1 MTRLVCTIR
10 GRLPGLRTD
19 RGMVTAEYSVG
30 TLGAVMMAAVLY
42 KLGLLGLDG
51 PWFEHLRDIIERAL
65 SWRSLLDGL
74 KGVPRLGIRI

>member
-1 MTRLVCTIR
+1 MKRQVPTIR
-10 GRLPGLRTD
+10 GCRPGPRTD

-42 KLGLLGLDG
+42 NLGLLGLDG

-74 KGVPRLGIRI
+74 KGVPRLGIRV

>member
-1 MTRLVCTIR
+1 MTRPVCTIR
-10 GRLPGLRTD
+10 GRLPGARSD

-30 TLGAVMMAAVLY
+30 TLGAVLMAAVLY

-51 PWFEHLRDIIERAL
+51 PWFEHLRDIVERAL
-65 SWRSLLDGL
+65 SWRNLLDGL